1 MSGTGP
7 QCGGAEGVIAMRRV
21 GVIVALGALLG
32 LFGGVVTASPALADG
47 RGGGWQ
53 VVPQPPTVTVDPVF
67 CGFEIQGT
75 LLVGK
80 EFVKALKTADGSMA
94 LLVTGTLK
102 ASLTNPANGK
112 TITANLSG
120 PAKEI
125 FFPDGSATFP
135 ETGHQF
141 ALLTPADQA
150 RFGLPGFFVSAGA
163 LTIAVAPDGTITS
176 LSLNGHVLVD
186 VCAALS

>member
-1 MSGTGP
+1 
-7 QCGGAEGVIAMRRV
+7 MRRV

-53 VVPQPPTVTVDPVF
+53 VVPVPPTVTVDPVF
-67 CGFEIQGT
+67 CGFEIQAT

-135 ETGHQF
+135 ETEKTPGPDDFSVPIEANQ
-141 ALLTPADQA
+141 AAPRSRMCGTQESVSTLL
-150 RFGLPGFFVSAGA
+150 
-163 LTIAVAPDGTITS
+163 ITV
-176 LSLNGHVLVD
+176 GER
-186 VCAALS
+186 

>member
-1 MSGTGP
+1 MHPLAT
-7 QCGGAEGVIAMRRV
+7 CGGAEGVIAMRRW
-21 GVIVALGALLG
+21 GVIAALGALLG
-32 LFGGVVTASPALADG
+32 MLGGAVTASPALADG

-94 LLVTGTLK
+94 FLVTGTLK

-125 FFPDGSATFP
+125 FFPDGSATFL

-150 RFGLPGFFVSAGA
+150 RFGLPGFFVSAGL
-163 LTIAVAPDGTITS
+163 LTASLDAAGNITS
-176 LSLNGHVLVD
+176 LSLDGHVLVD

>member
-1 MSGTGP
+1 
-7 QCGGAEGVIAMRRV
+7 MRRV

-32 LFGGVVTASPALADG
+32 MFGGAVTATPALAGG
-47 RGGGWQ
+47 RGDGWQ
-53 VVPQPPTVTVDPVF
+53 FVTVPSPVTVDPAI
-67 CGFEIQGT
+67 CGFPIQAT

-80 EFVKALKTADGSMA
+80 EFVKALKTADGSMMF
-94 LLVTGTLK
+94 LFTGTLK

-112 TITANLSG
+112 TITENLSG

-125 FFPDGSATFP
+125 VFPDGSVTFL
-135 ETGHQF
+135 EKGHQF
-141 ALLTPADQA
+141 VLLFPAEQA

-163 LTIAVAPDGTITS
+163 LTIAVATDGTITS